1 MSYGKYMVTLRCSV
15 ARRLARDLFLYKS
28 TSVHESEIHP
38 AIKPHTQTT
47 SLLLRNQIAI
57 STTNLTTSPHIR
69 HLQNQIKSPIKTH
82 GNFIFGLGIWDWAM
96 PNLHPIVEQN
106 PFSSVSHL
114 WCALAIQG
122 FQLINSLFPCIL
134 LTTPFFPSFFFI
146 YIN

>member
-1 MSYGKYMVTLRCSV
+1 MSYGKYMV

-28 TSVHESEIHP
+28 TSIHESEIQP
-38 AIKPHTQTT
+38 AIKLHTNNLP
-47 SLLLRNQIAI
+47 SPSKSNRYIHHK
-57 STTNLTTSPHIR
+57 LTTPPHIR

-114 WCALAIQG
+114 LCALAIQG
-122 FQLINSLFPCIL
+122 FQLINSLFPLHFANYPLFPI
-134 LTTPFFPSFFFI
+134 FFL
-146 YIN
+146 YKLNK

>member
-1 MSYGKYMVTLRCSV
+1 MSYGKYMV

-28 TSVHESEIHP
+28 TSIHESEIQP
-38 AIKPHTQTT
+38 AIKLHT
-47 SLLLRNQIAI
+47 N
-57 STTNLTTSPHIR
+57 NLPSPSKSNSHIHHNLNNSPHIR

-134 LTTPFFPSFFFI
+134 LTTPFFPSFFL